1 MTKDKTQLKS
11 PDDPQTSGKACKMP
25 EDNAQLTCD
34 DSTEEEADDMES
46 MDSMVIKLVF
56 QYVWIVFCFVMYAI
70 KGAKICACTE

>member
-56 QYVWIVFCFVMYAI
+56 QCLDCILFCNVCYQGCKDM
-70 KGAKICACTE
+70 CMH